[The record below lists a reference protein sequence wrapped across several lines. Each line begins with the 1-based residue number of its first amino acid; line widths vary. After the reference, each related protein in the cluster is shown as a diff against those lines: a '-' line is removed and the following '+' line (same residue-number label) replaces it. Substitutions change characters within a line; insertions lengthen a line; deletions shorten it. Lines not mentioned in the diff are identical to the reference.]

1 MKNKEIVNKDRIIE
15 YLDNIERQIE
25 DIKSIPVSS
34 KAFFLDK
41 KNAIQIKAIKYSF
54 ACAIQD
60 VTRISVHIASA
71 LSLWRARESETEAI
85 LALSEP
91 AIIPKEFADKIK
103 GMPAFRNRIIHD
115 YLPNEFDAEK
125 LFENLQ
131 NIDDF
136 RKFSKYISEWIAKKD

>member
-1 MKNKEIVNKDRIIE
+1 MKKKEIIRKERIIE
-15 YLDNIERQIE
+15 YLENIERQVE
-25 DIKSIPVSS
+25 DIQSIPVPS
-34 KAFFLDK
+34 KAFFLER
-41 KNAIQIKAIKYSF
+41 KNLIQIKAIKYSL

-71 LSLWRARESETEAI
+71 LSLWRTRESEAEAI
-85 LALSEP
+85 LALSE
-91 AIIPKEFADKIK
+91 AMIIPKKFAEKIK

-131 NIDDF
+131 NLDDF
-136 RKFSKYISEWIAKKD
+136 RKFSKYISAWITRKD

>member
-1 MKNKEIVNKDRIIE
+1 MKKKEIIRKERIIE
-15 YLDNIERQIE
+15 YLENIERQVE
-25 DIKSIPVSS
+25 DIQSIPVPS
-34 KAFFLDK
+34 KAFFLER
-41 KNAIQIKAIKYSF
+41 KNLIQIKAIKYSL

-71 LSLWRARESETEAI
+71 LSLWRSRESEAEAI
-85 LALSEP
+85 LALSE
-91 AIIPKEFADKIK
+91 AMIIPKKFAEKIK

-131 NIDDF
+131 NLDDF
-136 RKFSKYISEWIAKKD
+136 KKFSKYISAWITRKD